1 MVKLKQLLGHS
12 SFTMRANLWAQ
23 GTGILV
29 MLVTPNLLS
38 VEEYAKVV
46 YISFLLS
53 FASLYDF
60 GLTAVYNRLAP
71 GLVSTSPKQL
81 MMIESTLV
89 RYLIFMSTVF
99 SFGVSLLYL
108 VKYENVLE
116 SFFILLFLPLS
127 LIISFFITRDVVAEQ
142 FDRYYVHSRF
152 QSWIKL
158 FQIPF
163 VFLFSITGWFISSL
177 LANFMVF
184 LKVFD
189 KNIFKNSYDLLF
201 IRNNLKEG
209 LELSVKTL
217 VWVQVLNFP
226 RTFASLNYSDAQIA
240 NYGLINSMYQ
250 VVVSMSIAM
259 FVPITVKI
267 FKLFSKSDR
276 LAFYYIKKVLAKT
289 VPLFILA
296 AIILALTVPEVI
308 SLLYPKYK
316 IENSMVWGYFAT
328 VALFPTF
335 FIIGIIYTG
344 KKMNIKSIVI
354 SIIVMLCLYTSSRLF
369 LNLNYAMFLLIFLIT
384 IVSYLFIHK
393 GKR

>member
-1 MVKLKQLLGHS
+1 MVKLKQLLGNS

-38 VEEYAKVV
+38 VEQYAKVV

-53 FASLYDF
+53 FASLYDL
-60 GLTAVYNRLAP
+60 GLTSVYNRLAP

-89 RYLIFMSTVF
+89 RYLIFMSIVF
-99 SFGVSLLYL
+99 SFGVSILYFL
-108 VKYENVLE
+108 KYANVLE
-116 SFFILLFLPLS
+116 SFFILLFLPFS
-127 LIISFFITRDVVAEQ
+127 LIISFFISRDVVAEK
-142 FDRYYVHSRF
+142 FDRYYVNSRF

-201 IRNNLKEG
+201 IRKNLKEG

-226 RTFASLNYSDAQIA
+226 RTFASLNYSDTQIA
-240 NYGLINSMYQ
+240 NYGLVNSMYQ

-259 FVPITVKI
+259 FVPITVKT

-276 LAFYYIKKVLAKT
+276 LAFYYIKKVLTKT

-296 AIILALTVPEVI
+296 AIILILSVPEVI

-344 KKMNIKSIVI
+344 KRMNIKSIVI
-354 SIIVMLCLYTSSRLF
+354 SIIVIICIYLSSKLF
-369 LNLNYAMFLLIFLIT
+369 LNLDYSMFLLIFLIT
-384 IVSYLFIHK
+384 IISYLFIHK

>member
-1 MVKLKQLLGHS
+1 MVKLKQLFGNS

-46 YISFLLS
+46 YIGFLLS
-53 FASLYDF
+53 FVSLYDL

-71 GLVSTSPKQL
+71 GLVCNDPKKL
-81 MMIESTLV
+81 LIIESTLV
-89 RYLIFMSTVF
+89 KYLIFMSIVF
-99 SFGVSLLYL
+99 SFGVSILYFL
-108 VKYENVLE
+108 KYENVLE
-116 SFFILLFLPLS
+116 SFIIFLFLPLS
-127 LIISFFITRDVVAEQ
+127 LVTSFFITRDVVAER
-142 FDRYYVHSRF
+142 FDTYYVNSRF

-184 LKVFD
+184 FKIFD
-189 KNIFKNSYDLLF
+189 KNILKSSHDVLF
-201 IRNNLKEG
+201 LKSHFKEG
-209 LELSVKTL
+209 LELSIKTL
-217 VWVQVLNFP
+217 VWLQVLNFP
-226 RTFASLNYSDAQIA
+226 RTFASLNYSDTQIA
-240 NYGLINSMYQ
+240 NYGLVNSMYQ

-259 FVPITVKI
+259 FIPITVKI
-267 FKLFSKSDR
+267 FKLFSKSDK

-289 VPLFILA
+289 IPLFILA
-296 AIILALTVPEVI
+296 AIILMFAVPEVI
-308 SLLYPKYK
+308 ALLYPKYK
-316 IENSMVWGYFAT
+316 IQNFMVWGYFAS
-328 VALFPTF
+328 VSLFPTF

-344 KKMNIKSIVI
+344 KKMNIESIII
-354 SIIVMLCLYTSSRLF
+354 SIIVILCIYLSSKLF
-369 LNLNYAMFLLIFLIT
+369 LDLDYAIFLLIFLIT
-384 IVSYLFIHK
+384 IISYLFIHK